1 MVTDLLII
9 SIFPLAMAFAAAY
22 DLFSM
27 TLPNWISLALIAGF
41 AVLAPLVGIGWETA
55 GLSVLLAIG
64 ALVLTFAMFSM
75 GWIGGGDAKFFAAT
89 CLWVGPESIL
99 AYALYAAVFGGVLT
113 LLLLA
118 MRSMPLPAA
127 LYSQQWITRLHDS
140 KEGVPYGIAL
150 AAAGLLVYPHTPF
163 MAAFGG

>member
-41 AVLAPLVGIGWETA
+41 VLLAPLVGIGWETA
-55 GLSVLLAIG
+55 GLSAALAIG
-64 ALVLTFAMFSM
+64 ALVITFTMFSL

-89 CLWVGPESIL
+89 CLWVGPEHIL
-99 AYALYAAVFGGVLT
+99 AYAVYTALFGGVLT
-113 LLLLA
+113 ALLLF

-150 AAAGLLVYPHTPF
+150 AAAGLLVYPHTAF